1 MLKELLACRSDDDVE
16 PSESEHNILDQA
28 LLSAGIILFFEEITP
43 KTGRDLLGKLLW
55 AQLCLRAMD
64 ETERERAALKVF
76 LSSPGGD
83 ENIMF
88 ALTDAIETFAYPHAL
103 YCFALGQVA
112 SAAVWVLASFPKG
125 NRIAY
130 PSTQFLIHE
139 GFITL
144 AGKRSDVHGFTKE
157 TMRRN
162 KLCIEQ
168 LARWTGRSIKT
179 IKRLVSKETFLD
191 AEQAKR
197 LGLIDEIV
205 DPYADTG

>member
-1 MLKELLACRSDDDVE
+1 MLKKLQAYRSDTDVE
-16 PSESEHNILDQA
+16 PSESDILEQA

-43 KTGRDLLGKLLW
+43 KTGNSLLRKLLF
-55 AQLCLRAMD
+55 AQLCLRDMD
-64 ETERERAALKVF
+64 EPEREQAAIKVF

-83 ENIMF
+83 ENVMF
-88 ALTDAIETFAYPHAL
+88 ALTDAIESFAYPHAL

-125 NRIAY
+125 HRIAY

-139 GFITL
+139 GFIAL

-168 LARWTGRSIKT
+168 LARWTGRSTKT

-205 DPYADTG
+205 DPYADTD